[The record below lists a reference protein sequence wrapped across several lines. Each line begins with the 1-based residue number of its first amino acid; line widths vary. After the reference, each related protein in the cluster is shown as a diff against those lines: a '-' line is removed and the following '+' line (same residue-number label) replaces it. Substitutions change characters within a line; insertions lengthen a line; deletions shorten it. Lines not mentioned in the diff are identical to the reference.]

1 MNLRLFLM
9 SRIRFAFAAF
19 SNLLARK
26 WKRNFY
32 LYLAALF
39 TVFALLDTAFLH
51 ITSEIR
57 TVTFDAMVRYRLAP
71 PKPDPDI
78 VIVDIDEASL
88 SAMSKQYGRW
98 PWPRQVLGEFV
109 EQVEKQHPKA
119 VIFDILFSDADV
131 FNPQSDASFDASI
144 AKTGN
149 TFFPMLLIDSSS
161 DNLRQVKIAQ
171 IPGATPIP
179 DETPQADA
187 TINMILPHFKS
198 AIDGGRL
205 GTQNVILDSDGVV
218 RNYPVY
224 SAGYGWQV
232 PSLPTRIGREFGW
245 LAPTTDH
252 MLLNWRG
259 KPFSYR
265 YVSFADAYLGM
276 AGKGKQRAQDEFK
289 DKIIII
295 GSTAP
300 NLYDVRS
307 TPMAEMHPGVEV
319 LATAIDNYK
328 HGDSL
333 RFPEGR
339 FWYLLITLA
348 IIWLT
353 AWAFRREEGRGNVDT
368 LFGLSQ
374 FILIAFS
381 FASINFTD
389 TYINLAGP
397 VMLGIA
403 YFTLAR
409 LYATAT
415 EQALEQNMVSA
426 AASRSSELQATL
438 LLLRFDTRRNVISD
452 GMLGKIRLGLKR
464 LGPARKSVEV
474 MNGAQ
479 KGVWGLF
486 EKTIAISWVADAAD
500 EVAQKAI
507 REDVE
512 KVLNGLH
519 PLLQRHL
526 LHVDK
531 AASHV
536 LHQGNVHG
544 GERAAEGWRLLFAE
558 ALLKWEEKREQ
569 DKQGE

>member
-1 MNLRLFLM
+1 MNLQLILL
-9 SRIRFAFAAF
+9 SRIRSATAAF

-26 WKRNFY
+26 WQRKFY
-32 LYLAALF
+32 WHLAVLF
-39 TVFALLDTAFLH
+39 TLFALLDTAFLH
-51 ITSEIR
+51 IASEIR

-71 PKPDPDI
+71 PAPDPDI

-88 SAMSKQYGRW
+88 SAMSREFGRW
-98 PWPRQVLGEFV
+98 PWPRRVLGEFV
-109 EQVEKQHPKA
+109 EQVNKQQPKA
-119 VIFDILFSDADV
+119 VVFDILFSDADV
-131 FNPQSDASFDASI
+131 FNPKSDAYFDASI

-149 TFFPMLLIDSSS
+149 TFFPMLLIDSVG

-171 IPGATPIP
+171 IPGVMPVP
-179 DETPQADA
+179 DEAQDTEAS
-187 TINMILPHFKS
+187 INIILPYFKS

-224 SAGYGWQV
+224 SEGYGWKV
-232 PSLPTRIGREFGW
+232 PSLPARLGREFGW
-245 LAPTTDH
+245 PEPSTDH
-252 MLLNWRG
+252 LLLNWRG
-259 KPFSYR
+259 KPYSYQ
-265 YVSFADAYLGM
+265 YVSFADIYKDM
-276 AGKGKQRAQDEFK
+276 RSTQKQRRPDEFK
-289 DKIIII
+289 NKIILI

-339 FWYLLITLA
+339 IWYLLITLA

-353 AWAFRREEGRGNVDT
+353 AWAFSREEGRGKIDS

-374 FILIAFS
+374 VILIAFS

-415 EQALEQNMVSA
+415 EKALERNMVSA
-426 AASRSSELQATL
+426 AVARAGELQATL
-438 LLLRFDTRRNVISD
+438 LLIRFDTGRNVISD
-452 GMLGKIRLGLKR
+452 GMLEKIRLGLKR
-464 LGPARKSVEV
+464 TGSPHKSVEV
-474 MNGAQ
+474 MSGAQ

-486 EKTIAISWVADAAD
+486 EKMIAISWVDDAAD
-500 EVAQKAI
+500 TEAQQRIAADL
-507 REDVE
+507 EAVQ
-512 KVLNGLH
+512 NGMA
-519 PLLQRHL
+519 PLLRRFL
-526 LHVDK
+526 LHVEG
-531 AASHV
+531 AESHV
-536 LHQGNVHG
+536 VHQGRLQG
-544 GERAAEGWRLLFAE
+544 GERAPDDWRVLFAE
-558 ALLKWEEKREQ
+558 ALRKGAGPQ
-569 DKQGE
+569 DPPHE

>member
-1 MNLRLFLM
+1 
-9 SRIRFAFAAF
+9 
-19 SNLLARK
+19 
-26 WKRNFY
+26 
-32 LYLAALF
+32 
-39 TVFALLDTAFLH
+39 
-51 ITSEIR
+51 
-57 TVTFDAMVRYRLAP
+57 
-71 PKPDPDI
+71 
-78 VIVDIDEASL
+78 
-88 SAMSKQYGRW
+88 
-98 PWPRQVLGEFV
+98 
-109 EQVEKQHPKA
+109 
-119 VIFDILFSDADV
+119 
-131 FNPQSDASFDASI
+131 
-144 AKTGN
+144 
-149 TFFPMLLIDSSS
+149 MLLIDSSD

-171 IPGATPIP
+171 IPGVTPVL
-179 DETPQADA
+179 DETQEADA

-224 SAGYGWQV
+224 SEGYGWQV
-232 PSLPTRIGREFGW
+232 PSLPARIGREFGW
-245 LAPTTDH
+245 PAPTTDH

-265 YVSFADAYLGM
+265 YVSFAEAYLGM
-276 AGKGKQRAQDEFK
+276 ADKGKQRAQDEFK

-339 FWYLLITLA
+339 IWYLLITLA

-409 LYATAT
+409 LCATAT

-426 AASRSSELQATL
+426 AAARSGELQATL
-438 LLLRFDTRRNVISD
+438 LLLRFDTRRNVVSD
-452 GMLGKIRLGLKR
+452 GMLERIRLGLKR
-464 LGPARKSVEV
+464 IGSKRKSVEV
-474 MNGAQ
+474 MSGAQ

-486 EKTIAISWVADAAD
+486 EKTIAVSWVADAAD
-500 EVAQKAI
+500 EVAQQAI
-507 REDVE
+507 REDAE
-512 KVLNGLH
+512 QVLNGLQ
-519 PLLQRHL
+519 PLLRRHL
-526 LHVDK
+526 MHVEG
-531 AASHV
+531 AVSYV
-536 LHQGNVHG
+536 RHQGNVHG

-558 ALLKWEEKREQ
+558 ALLKWEEKQEQ
-569 DKQGE
+569 EKQSE